1 MDGLPHLP
9 GDIVN
14 SIFFKLPVKSLTRF
28 KSCCKSWYGCIDDA
42 DFIKSHLHK
51 SSIDISRKKIILV
64 NSIFLR
70 REGTHKFKIVST
82 EASINADS
90 KVVYLNIPEFFNDYF
105 SLEVFSC
112 SGLIFMTSYEIRYCM
127 TLFNPVVGKYKLIP
141 NSLFSQKTKPNRC
154 SISPIFGFA
163 YDFVAEDYKVI
174 CVHCLIDVNF
184 NVVEVYSVKNQCWRA
199 IHNTFPVSPDSYY
212 QHLYSNQVS
221 LNGVI
226 HRMSYNG
233 AVISFHLVDEKFIVT
248 PVPSTCGERPTLHA
262 LGDGVCVFTTVGG
275 ENLIWSLEK
284 DRWNCINKFP
294 TLLSLLGIPILYVP
308 IAGVKYLSVGAF
320 LFVKEN
326 GNILWRKHNG
336 SFIEYDLPKNEYT
349 EFESKQVPPFTAS
362 KALYVESL
370 VSLKIP
376 WD

>member
-64 NSIFLR
+64 NSIFL
-70 REGTHKFKIVST
+70 H
-82 EASINADS
+82 S
-90 KVVYLNIPEFFNDYF
+90 KVVYLNIPEFLSDYF

-112 SGLIFMTSYEIRYCM
+112 SGLIFMTSYELGYCM
-127 TLFNPVVGKYKLIP
+127 ALFNPVVGKYKLIP
-141 NSLFSQKTKPNRC
+141 NSLFSQNTKPNRC
-154 SISPIFGFA
+154 STTSPIFGFA

-174 CVHCLIDVNF
+174 CVHYFIDLNF

-212 QHLYSNQVS
+212 QDLYSNQVS

-226 HRMSYNG
+226 HRMSCNR
-233 AVISFHLVDEKFIVT
+233 AVISFHLVDEKFTVT
-248 PVPSTCGERPTLHA
+248 VVPKTRGKQPTLHV
-262 LGDGVCVFTTVGG
+262 LGDGVCVFTTVGE

-284 DRWNCINKFP
+284 DGWNCINKFP
-294 TLLSLLGIPILYVP
+294 TLLSLLGMPILYVP

-336 SFIEYDLPKNEYT
+336 SFIEYDVPKNEYT
-349 EFESKQVPPFTAS
+349 EFKSKQVPPFTTS